1 LFVFKNG
8 EVSYDS
14 VSEMSYME
22 MVIEETLR
30 MYPPLL
36 RTDRVC
42 NSKDGYEYNSI
53 KMPAGQI
60 WSVPIWALHH
70 DSDLYP
76 DPYRFDPER
85 FNEANKRARESTA
98 FLPFGA
104 GPRMCLG
111 MRFALIVAKILLS
124 VILKKYKFEKCEK
137 TEVSVIEVYDY

>member
-1 LFVFKNG
+1 
-8 EVSYDS
+8 
-14 VSEMSYME
+14 

-30 MYPPLL
+30 MYPPLM

-42 NSKDGYEYNSI
+42 NKDGYEYDNI

-70 DSDLYP
+70 DPDLYP

-85 FNEANKRARESTA
+85 FNEENKRNRESTA

-104 GPRMCLG
+104 GPRMCIG
-111 MRFALIVAKILLS
+111 MRFALIVVKILLS

-137 TEVSVIEVYDY
+137 TEVSLI